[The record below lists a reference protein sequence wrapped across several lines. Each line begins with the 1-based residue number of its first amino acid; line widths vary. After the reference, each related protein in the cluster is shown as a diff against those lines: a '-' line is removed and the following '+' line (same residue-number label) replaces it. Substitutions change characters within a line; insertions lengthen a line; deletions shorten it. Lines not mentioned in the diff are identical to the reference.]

1 LKCKLRKYLIKEA
14 PASSETSRSP
24 KSGFE
29 GLVTKKDGE
38 WKCAVYSV
46 QNESSFQNCVACEAS
61 KPTHK
66 PHEAPSAFTVGSKSQ
81 SSESAGSQVGTEFKS
96 NFPEKN
102 FKIGISEKKL
112 NLGMWIQKK
121 TSSFAFQDSSN
132 TEFNS
137 INDGFIGEIRN
148 LNPISKHP
156 RSKLLQTNIQY
167 QIKCRDT

>member
-1 LKCKLRKYLIKEA
+1 MKCKLRKYLIKEA

-66 PHEAPSAFTVGSKSQ
+66 PHEVPSAFTEGSKSQ
-81 SSESAGSQVGTEFKS
+81 SSESAGSQVGTELKS

-102 FKIGISEKKL
+102 FKVVLSE
-112 NLGMWIQKK
+112 QKINFGLVSPEK
-121 TSSFAFQDSSN
+121 N
-132 TEFNS
+132 TFLCLS
-137 INDGFIGEIRN
+137 GW
-148 LNPISKHP
+148 L
-156 RSKLLQTNIQY
+156 
-167 QIKCRDT
+167 